1 MKKSSD
7 GIPVRR
13 AFRKL
18 AVFLF
23 AIEVALLVGVASAGV
38 QAASAQPPPSPIGVW
53 ATENGKAHIQ
63 IHDCGGKLCG
73 TIVWLKQPLG
83 KDGKDARDSRNP
95 DPGLRMRKIL
105 GMPLLS
111 DFVPDGGDPN
121 AWKGGTI
128 YNPNNGKTYS
138 CNLTLEDSKTLRVR
152 GYVGLSMFGA
162 TQVWT
167 RVE

>member
-7 GIPVRR
+7 GIPVRPT
-13 AFRKL
+13 FRKL
-18 AVFLF
+18 ALLLF
-23 AIEVALLVGVASAGV
+23 AIEVALLVGVASAGD
-38 QAASAQPPPSPIGVW
+38 QAASTQPQPGPIGVW

-63 IHDCGGKLCG
+63 IQDCGGKLCG

-83 KDGKDARDSRNP
+83 KDGKDARDSHNP
-95 DPGLRMRKIL
+95 DPNLRMRKIL

-111 DFVPDGGDPN
+111 DFVPDDGDPN
-121 AWKGGTI
+121 AWKDGTI

-138 CNLTLEDSKTLRVR
+138 CNLTLENPQTLRVR
-152 GYVGLSMFGA
+152 GYLGLSIFGE
-162 TQVWT
+162 TQTWT

>member
-1 MKKSSD
+1 MKH
-7 GIPVRR
+7 
-13 AFRKL
+13 AFGKL
-18 AVFLF
+18 TAFAF
-23 AIEVALLVGVASAGV
+23 AIIAAGLAIAALVGA
-38 QAASAQPPPSPIGVW
+38 QAASTQPQPSPIGVW
-53 ATENGKAHIQ
+53 ATENGKAHIL

-73 TIVWLKQPLG
+73 TIVWLRQPLG
-83 KDGKDARDSRNP
+83 KDGKDARDSHNP
-95 DPGLRMRKIL
+95 DPSLRMRKIL

-111 DFVPDGGDPN
+111 DFVPDGDAPN
-121 AWKGGTI
+121 AWKDGTI
-128 YNPNNGKTYS
+128 YNPNNGKNYS